1 MFKHYY
7 GVWPIERADSTIPQ
21 RCAAS
26 SGVLSDQSNP
36 LISIACLLSYLWRTA
51 VIFEELA
58 QTFILLSIA
67 GTGRP
72 VNASLSFMDP

>member
-1 MFKHYY
+1 M
-7 GVWPIERADSTIPQ
+7 GWNERITAL
-21 RCAAS
+21 RRVKWC
-26 SGVLSDQSNP
+26 LSDQSNP
-36 LISIACLLSYLWRTA
+36 LISIACLLSNLWRTA

-58 QTFILLSIA
+58 LTFILLSIA